1 MESCAI
7 YQNPSG
13 FGFLIGSLLAL
24 GIYVSYIP
32 QHLKIVNRR
41 TSEGLSPLFLLLGST
56 SGFSSLVNLLLVS
69 SPARKCCLTDL
80 NKFQCIYS
88 QLGLIQVAAQAV
100 GYSLILILCAYL
112 TRPPIDVPGSNE
124 EKIGRAYR
132 WFLIYVVL
140 NAALAIYFLFFN
152 ADFNETMAFANFSGI
167 LSTILATAQY
177 LPQIHTTY
185 TLKHAGTLSMHM
197 MLLQTPGG
205 YLWSF
210 TLFMQPGSSWS
221 SWLPYFT
228 AANLQLLLLIMC
240 LYYRGRNPEETPLLG

>member
-7 YQNPSG
+7 YQHPSK

-32 QHLKIVNRR
+32 QHVKIVNRR
-41 TSEGLSPLFLLLGST
+41 TSEGLSPLFLLLGSS
-56 SGFSSLVNLLLVS
+56 SGFSALVNLLLVS
-69 SPARKCCLTDL
+69 SPARRCCLNEL
-80 NKFQCIYS
+80 SRFQCIYS

-112 TRPPIDVPGSNE
+112 TRPPIDLPGSYE
-124 EKIGRAYR
+124 EKIAKAYR
-132 WFLIYVVL
+132 VFLMYVAL
-140 NAALAIYFLFFN
+140 NTALATYFLFFN
-152 ADFNETMAFANFSGI
+152 ADFEKTVAFANFSGI

-185 TLKHAGTLSMHM
+185 TLKHAGTLSVHM

-210 TLFMQPGSSWS
+210 SLFMQPGSSWS

-228 AANLQLLLLIMC
+228 AANLQLVLLTMC
-240 LYYRGRNPEETPLLG
+240 LYYKRHNPEETPLLI